1 MLLALARKI
10 AEAAKIA
17 EMQLDEPDLMFV
29 GDLARSRNIQQ
40 AQFIMFIDIALREII
55 GEYDQ

>member
-17 EMQLDEPDLMFV
+17 EMQLDEMDLMSSN
-29 GDLARSRNIQQ
+29 DRAEIAEDH

-55 GEYDQ
+55 GEYDH